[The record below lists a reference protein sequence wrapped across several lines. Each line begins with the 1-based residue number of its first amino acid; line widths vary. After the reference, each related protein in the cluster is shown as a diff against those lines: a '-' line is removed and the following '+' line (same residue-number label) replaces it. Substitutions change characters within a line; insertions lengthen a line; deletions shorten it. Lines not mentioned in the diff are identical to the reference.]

1 MPGKRTESIQPCR
14 IKCSVHFNQP
24 SNITIKLQVITI
36 DINQDQNL
44 IKMTEFTGDTT
55 NMITSPRKLQEMAVP
70 GPEGHDVTNASGVSL
85 KQYEEQLNGL
95 RKENFHLKL
104 RIYFLE
110 EKLGTGSPPAVQ
122 GLLEHNV
129 RLQVEVEELRRQLSD
144 KQELLAAA
152 AEAIDVLEQQGSIST
167 DSVEM
172 TMNNSAALKKEAN
185 AQNQSEDKK
194 QPVDDTCAESSAGDY
209 LGVTINNED
218 LDELVRL
225 RKENRK
231 ALQMI
236 KGCMKKIQQQD
247 KEIKKIKLDKE
258 LVYAHVSDSQLEKY
272 EEILKCKDE
281 HIKDLENKVRDLQ
294 KNSENSQNL
303 DTGNLQQLLTRRLQG
318 MAFFL
323 DKLLSH
329 KCVLGEDKK
338 KLAESILEQSLALP
352 VGLELDESM
361 APEELT
367 MDESNLDISQSL
379 RLEDLT
385 MMFGHHIN
393 CSDENNRYSLRRPL
407 RHIPQADI
415 ISESDCWSE
424 PDRNVS
430 LARVGL
436 CDTGVSGKESS
447 SDINKFRPRRAR
459 VSYSRSEDNK
469 PSKEATVFDEFNNLS
484 KLNEQL
490 EKDNFD
496 LNSKL
501 DFSKKQIEELIA
513 ENYALKTQL
522 LNEKE
527 CLNVAKKDIETMTRD
542 MKALDSRFNDGEKK
556 LSDALQLVDN
566 LRSERQELEATF
578 MENERSLRRAA
589 DEATVQASQAAL
601 ERARAQHDRLRIE
614 RELEETREQLSSAL
628 KLNSQLEIELTQKVA
643 IEADNK
649 VAIVDDGQMSEE
661 DRPTSPD
668 QGIDSDR
675 LSSLEHNDALALS
688 PRSLYEENITL
699 RQKLA
704 RTKATLADTLT
715 QLNAANLR
723 KRNVQRAICR
733 EIHKT
738 QGVLRQ
744 ARDQLENQN

>member
-1 MPGKRTESIQPCR
+1 MADLTTEVC
-14 IKCSVHFNQP
+14 
-24 SNITIKLQVITI
+24 L
-36 DINQDQNL
+36 
-44 IKMTEFTGDTT
+44 
-55 NMITSPRKLQEMAVP
+55 ITSPRKLQEMALP
-70 GPEGHDVTNASGVSL
+70 TAEGHDVTTASGVSM

-129 RLQVEVEELRRQLSD
+129 RLQVEVEELRRQLTD

-167 DSVEM
+167 DSVELSL
-172 TMNNSAALKKEAN
+172 NNSTVMKKEITS
-185 AQNQSEDKK
+185 QVQVSEKK
-194 QPVDDTCAESSAGDY
+194 EPVDDTCAESESAGDY
-209 LGVTINNED
+209 LAVTVNNDE
-218 LDELVRL
+218 LDELVKL
-225 RKENRK
+225 RRENRK

-281 HIKDLENKVRDLQ
+281 HIKDLESKVRDLQ
-294 KNSENSQNL
+294 KHFEKIENV
-303 DTGNLQQLLTRRLQG
+303 DAAGNLQQLLTRRLQG
-318 MAFFL
+318 LAYFL

-379 RLEDLT
+379 RIEDLT
-385 MMFGHHIN
+385 MMFGHHGM
-393 CSDENNRYSLRRPL
+393 CSDDNNRYSINRKALL
-407 RHIPQADI
+407 KHFPQADV
-415 ISESDCWSE
+415 ISESECWSE

-436 CDTGVSGKESS
+436 CDTGVGARESS
-447 SDINKFRPRRAR
+447 SDNSKYRTRRAR
-459 VSYSRSEDNK
+459 VSYGSRSDKTSPE
-469 PSKEATVFDEFNNLS
+469 TL
-484 KLNEQL
+484 
-490 EKDNFD
+490 
-496 LNSKL
+496 
-501 DFSKKQIEELIA
+501 IEELNHLTKRSEHLEE
-513 ENYALKTQL
+513 ENNDLNGKLEFSKEQINELITENHELKEHL
-522 LNEKE
+522 LSEETKLTE
-527 CLNVAKKDIETMTRD
+527 ATKDIETLRNTIVTLENRIKD
-542 MKALDSRFNDGEKK
+542 IEQK
-556 LSDALQLVDN
+556 LTDAAQTTER
-566 LRSERQELEATF
+566 LRAERQELEATF
-578 MENERSLRRAA
+578 METERSLRRAA

-601 ERARAQHDRLRIE
+601 ERARAQHDRLRLE
-614 RELEETREQLSSAL
+614 RELEETREKLSSAL
-628 KLNSQLEIELTQKVA
+628 EVNSQLEIEVTRKTAV
-643 IEADNK
+643 EANNK
-649 VAIVDDGQMSEE
+649 IAIVHENLSEE

-675 LSSLEHNDALALS
+675 LSSLEHNDAVALS
-688 PRSLYEENITL
+688 PRSLYEENVTL
-699 RQKLA
+699 KQKLA
-704 RTKATLADTLT
+704 RTKATLAETLM

-723 KRNVQRAICR
+723 KRSVQRAICR

-738 QGVLRQ
+738 QGVLRK
-744 ARDQLENQN
+744 ARDQFENQSNN

>member
-1 MPGKRTESIQPCR
+1 MADITTDA
-14 IKCSVHFNQP
+14 
-24 SNITIKLQVITI
+24 NI
-36 DINQDQNL
+36 
-44 IKMTEFTGDTT
+44 
-55 NMITSPRKLQEMAVP
+55 ITSPRKLQEMALPVT
-70 GPEGHDVTNASGVSL
+70 EGHDVTTASGVSM

-110 EKLGTGSPPAVQ
+110 EKLGSGSPPAVQ

-129 RLQVEVEELRRQLSD
+129 RLQVEVEELRRQLTD

-172 TMNNSAALKKEAN
+172 SMNSTAM
-185 AQNQSEDKK
+185 KK
-194 QPVDDTCAESSAGDY
+194 QIILHDQGLEQIEPADETCAESEFAGDC
-209 LGVTINNED
+209 LTVTVNNDD
-218 LDELVRL
+218 LDELVKL
-225 RKENRK
+225 RRENKK

-281 HIKDLENKVRDLQ
+281 HIKDLENKIRDLQ
-294 KNSENSQNL
+294 KHFENIQNV
-303 DTGNLQQLLTRRLQG
+303 DASGNLQQLLTRRLQG
-318 MAFFL
+318 LAYFL

-361 APEELT
+361 APDELT

-379 RLEDLT
+379 RIEDLT
-385 MMFGHHIN
+385 MMFGHHVT
-393 CSDENNRYSLRRPL
+393 CSDDIRYSSKRKALL
-407 RHIPQADI
+407 KHFPQADI
-415 ISESDCWSE
+415 ISESECWSE

-436 CDTGVSGKESS
+436 CDTGVGALESS
-447 SDINKFRPRRAR
+447 SDNKCRNRRAR
-459 VSYSRSEDNK
+459 VSYGSRSEDNK
-469 PSKEATVFDEFNNLS
+469 PSNEALIEELNHLAKQNENFEEENNDLKAKLVFTKE
-484 KLNEQL
+484 
-490 EKDNFD
+490 
-496 LNSKL
+496 
-501 DFSKKQIEELIA
+501 QINELIA
-513 ENYALKTQL
+513 ENNELKEL
-522 LNEKE
+522 LSMEQSKLSEATKDIDTLKNTVTT
-527 CLNVAKKDIETMTRD
+527 LDARIKDIE
-542 MKALDSRFNDGEKK
+542 KK
-556 LSDALQLVDN
+556 LDESVETTQR
-566 LRSERQELEATF
+566 LRTERQELEATF
-578 MENERSLRRAA
+578 METERSLRRAA

-601 ERARAQHDRLRIE
+601 ERARAQHDRLRLE
-614 RELEETREQLSSAL
+614 RELEETREKLSNTL
-628 KLNSQLEIELTQKVA
+628 EMNSQLEIEVTRKAAV
-643 IEADNK
+643 DVHNK
-649 VAIVDDGQMSEE
+649 IAVIHENPHSEE

-675 LSSLEHNDALALS
+675 LSSLEQNDAVVLS
-688 PRSLYEENITL
+688 PRSLYDENVTL
-699 RQKLA
+699 KQKLA
-704 RTKATLADTLT
+704 RTKATLAETLM

-723 KRNVQRAICR
+723 KRSVQRAICR

-738 QGVLRQ
+738 QGVLRK
-744 ARDQLENQN
+744 ARDQFENQSNN